1 MYTKPHERLILLLGY
16 RTTHLRDEV
25 EKFMFALVNECH
37 GCTEMSLSKSDS
49 VTILVVEETLG
60 SLGAC
65 RISLNGLGQKT
76 IFVSGLDEAMKKFLQ
91 KQPDLVFIQIS
102 SPKDLDFCE
111 WVRSQ
116 SNVPILAI
124 TDRKSI
130 IDSGAN
136 DYLVRPLSKA
146 IVNSRAAQQ
155 LSRSRLRSVINP
167 NINLSIHENL
177 KIDLSSYQFFVDDLE
192 VAISTSEFRLLEAFI
207 KSPHRVFNQMAM
219 LEIIG
224 VPFGPGS
231 DHIINSHISR
241 LRLKIRR
248 AGGPDVFVAVR
259 GVGFRLLNGKKI
271 ENNMT
276 QTGGRSLPY
285 VSR

>member
-1 MYTKPHERLILLLGY
+1 
-16 RTTHLRDEV
+16 
-25 EKFMFALVNECH
+25 MFALVNECH
-37 GCTEMSLSKSDS
+37 GCIEMTATRNDS
-49 VTILVVEETLG
+49 VTILVVEEALG

-65 RISLNGLGQKT
+65 RTSLNGLGQKT
-76 IFVSGLDEAMKKFLQ
+76 IFVSDLEEAMKKFLQ
-91 KQPDLVFIQIS
+91 KQPELVFIQIS

-111 WVRSQ
+111 WVRNQ

-130 IDSGAN
+130 ITEYACIDSGAN
-136 DYLVRPLSKA
+136 DYMVRPISKA

-155 LSRSRLRSVINP
+155 LSRSRLRSAINP
-167 NINLSIHENL
+167 NSDLSVHENL
-177 KIDLSSYQFFVDDLE
+177 KVNLTSYQFFVDDLE

-207 KSPHRVFNQMAM
+207 KSPYRVFNRMAM

-224 VPFGPGS
+224 VPYGPGS

-248 AGGPDVFVAVR
+248 AGGPGLFTAVR
-259 GVGFRLLNGKKI
+259 GVGFRLDNGKKN
-271 ENNMT
+271 EKNDAPAARN
-276 QTGGRSLPY
+276 LPY